1 MAGLPDKQLKMCA
14 KTNFL
19 NGCWHYLTSPAELGY
34 CQMKLSTVPIDRWLI
49 KSEQPVKQR
58 TSWNSEGFD
67 DYNSLVSVLDQ
78 GCQYHNLLPLAR
90 NISTDHTQRVRFNE
104 ISCLSQEKLKF
115 FFTIVNLLL
124 SWNQM
129 VQRHSKPQLTATSAR
144 YSPPGDHGWQ
154 WRRWQECSHPTGTLG
169 WCPVL
174 LTPLSS
180 CMTSLWRITNPP
192 RQTPTGRRWSWTERR

>member
-1 MAGLPDKQLKMCA
+1 MCA

-78 GCQYHNLLPLAR
+78 GCQYHILLPLAR

-129 VQRHSKPQLTATSAR
+129 VQRHSK
-144 YSPPGDHGWQ
+144 
-154 WRRWQECSHPTGTLG
+154 
-169 WCPVL
+169 
-174 LTPLSS
+174 
-180 CMTSLWRITNPP
+180 
-192 RQTPTGRRWSWTERR
+192 QTPVNSHISKIFTSRWSWLAVEALARVLSPYRYSRMVPGTPDPS